1 MPTGYGMKG
10 KKGSESSRPASAKF
24 SHDNE
29 SRTGIQGAVQ
39 KMDITFD
46 AGETVYTFNL
56 IFAPIDN
63 LL

>member
-1 MPTGYGMKG
+1 MPTGYGMVG
-10 KKGSESSRPASAKF
+10 KKGSESSEPASATF
-24 SHDNE
+24 SHDNAA
-29 SRTGIQGAVQ
+29 RTGIQGAVQ